1 MYDQLRPAPADFQV
15 FDTTLRDGSQQ
26 EGLNLSVA
34 DKLAITG
41 LLDELGVGFIEGGWP
56 GANPGDTAYFAAMAE
71 GAVRL
76 RNAELVAFGFTR
88 RVGLRAA
95 DDPLTA
101 ALRDSRAPVVCVVA
115 KSHDRHVQQALRTTL
130 DENLAMVHDTVTHLR
145 SGGQRVFVD
154 CEHFFD
160 GYRENRAYALE
171 VVRTAAE
178 AGAEAVVLCDTN
190 GGMLPPWIGEIV
202 SETAAATAG
211 GVRLGVHAHNDTG
224 CAVANTL
231 AAVDAGATHVQG
243 TVNGYGERT
252 GNAELISVVAN
263 LELKYGWSL
272 LPEGSLREATRLA
285 HAIAEVTNVPS
296 SARQPYVGLS
306 SFAHKAG
313 LHASAIKV
321 DPNLYQ
327 HIDPAVVGNDMRM
340 LVSDMAGR
348 ANIQMK
354 GSELGFDLSDRELA
368 ARITEL
374 VKQREAEGYTYES
387 ADASFELLLRRELDQ
402 LPEYFSVR
410 SWRVFTQGF
419 PGGGGPLGEHESD
432 TECTVRLTAKGV
444 SQRVVGEGNGPVNA
458 LDHAVRN
465 ALLPA
470 YPVVEDFELAD
481 YRVRILDQGH
491 GTDAT
496 VRVLIQT
503 SDGRRLWTTVGVGQN
518 VVEASWEALSDA
530 YLYGLLHAEHD
541 VEPGAGPTG
550 LADAD
555 LERLASGAATEH
567 AGQA

>member
-1 MYDQLRPAPADFQV
+1 MFSQLRPKPPEFHV

-26 EGLNLSVA
+26 EGLSLSVT
-34 DKLAITG
+34 DKLAIAA

-56 GANPGDTAYFAAMAE
+56 GANPGDTSFFAAMAD
-71 GAVRL
+71 GAVAL

-88 RVGLRAA
+88 RVGMAAA

-101 ALRDSRAPVVCVVA
+101 ALRDSRAPVACIVA
-115 KSHDRHVQQALRTTL
+115 KSHDRHVTQALRTTL
-130 DENLAMVHDTVTHLR
+130 TENLAMITDTVQHLR
-145 SGGQRVFVD
+145 SEGQRVFVD

-160 GYRENRAYALE
+160 GYRENPAYALE

-178 AGAEAVVLCDTN
+178 AGAEVVVLCDTN
-190 GGMLPPWIGEIV
+190 GGMLPPWVGEIV
-202 SETAAATAG
+202 TATAATGAQ
-211 GVRLGVHAHNDTG
+211 LGIHAHNDTG

-231 AAVDAGATHVQG
+231 AAVDAGAMHVQG

-263 LELKYGWSL
+263 LELKYGWPL
-272 LPEGSLREATRLA
+272 LPAGSLAEATRLA
-285 HAIAEVTNVPS
+285 HEIAEVTNVPS

-313 LHASAIKV
+313 LHASAIRV

-327 HIDPAVVGNDMRM
+327 HIDPALVGNDMRM

-348 ANIQMK
+348 ANIQIK
-354 GSELGFDLSDRELA
+354 GEELGFDLSNRELA
-368 ARITEL
+368 ARITDQ
-374 VKQREAEGYTYES
+374 VKDAEAAGYTYEA
-387 ADASFELLLRRELDQ
+387 ADASFELLLRRELNQ
-402 LPEYFSVR
+402 LPEYFSVQ
-410 SWRVFTQGF
+410 SWRVFTQSTHQDDAFGRNTT
-419 PGGGGPLGEHESD
+419 D
-432 TECTVRLTAKGV
+432 TECTLRLTAKGQ

-470 YPVVEDFELAD
+470 YPLVDRFELID

-503 SDGRRLWTTVGVGQN
+503 TDGHRAWTTVGVGQN
-518 VVEASWEALSDA
+518 IVEASWEALSDA
-530 YLYGLLHAEHD
+530 YLYGLIHADHEVD
-541 VEPGAGPTG
+541 LGTVRSAPVR
-550 LADAD
+550 DA
-555 LERLASGAATEH
+555 AAV
-567 AGQA
+567 

>member
-1 MYDQLRPAPADFQV
+1 MFAQLRPKPAEFHV

-34 DKLAITG
+34 DKLSIAG
-41 LLDELGVGFIEGGWP
+41 LLDELGVGYIEGGWP
-56 GANPGDTAYFAAMAE
+56 GANPNDTAFFAAMAD
-71 GAVRL
+71 GAQAL
-76 RNAELVAFGFTR
+76 RNATLVAFGFTR
-88 RVGLRAA
+88 RVGMKAA

-101 ALRDSRAPVVCVVA
+101 ALRDSRAPVACIVA
-115 KSHDRHVQQALRTTL
+115 KSHDRHVEQALRTTL
-130 DENLAMVHDTVTHLR
+130 RENLDMIADTVSHLR
-145 SGGQRVFVD
+145 AEGQRVFVD

-160 GYRENRAYALE
+160 GYRENPGYALE
-171 VVRTAAE
+171 AVRTAAE
-178 AGAEAVVLCDTN
+178 AGAEVVVLCDTN
-190 GGMLPPWIGEIV
+190 GGMLPPWVGEIV
-202 SETAAATAG
+202 TEAAAT
-211 GVRLGVHAHNDTG
+211 GVQLGIHAHNDTG

-231 AAVDAGATHVQG
+231 AAVDAGAMQVQG
-243 TVNGYGERT
+243 TINGYGERT

-263 LELKYGWSL
+263 LELKYGWPL
-272 LPEGSLREATRLA
+272 LPSGSLQEASRIA

-296 SARQPYVGLS
+296 SARQPYVGVS

-348 ANIQMK
+348 ANIQIK
-354 GSELGFDLSDRELA
+354 GEELGFDLSDRELA
-368 ARITEL
+368 ARITGR
-374 VKQREAEGYTYES
+374 VKDAEAAGYTYES

-402 LPEYFSVR
+402 LPEYFAVH
-410 SWRVFTQGF
+410 SWRVFTQGHPQ
-419 PGGGGPLGEHESD
+419 PGAEGETD
-432 TECTVRLTAKGV
+432 TECTVRLTAKGQ

-470 YPVVEDFELAD
+470 YPVVDRFELID

-503 SDGRRLWTTVGVGQN
+503 SDGRRAWTTVGVGQN
-518 VVEASWEALSDA
+518 IIEASWEALSDA
-530 YLYGLLHAEHD
+530 YLYGLIHAEAA
-541 VEPGAGPTG
+541 EPT
-550 LADAD
+550 LARPAP
-555 LERLASGAATEH
+555 ERVGV
-567 AGQA
+567 

>member
-1 MYDQLRPAPADFQV
+1 MFAQLRPKPAEFHV

-34 DKLAITG
+34 DKLTIAG
-41 LLDELGVGFIEGGWP
+41 LLDELGVGYVEGGWP
-56 GANPGDTAYFAAMAE
+56 GANPNDTAFFAAMAD
-71 GAVRL
+71 GAQAL
-76 RNAELVAFGFTR
+76 RNATLVAFGFTR
-88 RVGLRAA
+88 RVGMKAA

-101 ALRDSRAPVVCVVA
+101 ALRDSRAPVACIVA
-115 KSHDRHVQQALRTTL
+115 KSHDRHVEQALRTTL
-130 DENLAMVHDTVTHLR
+130 RENLDMIADTVSHLR
-145 SGGQRVFVD
+145 AEGQRVFVD

-160 GYRENRAYALE
+160 GYRENPGYALE
-171 VVRTAAE
+171 AVRTAAE
-178 AGAEAVVLCDTN
+178 AGAEVVVLCDTN
-190 GGMLPPWIGEIV
+190 GGMLPPWVGEIV
-202 SETAAATAG
+202 TEAAAT
-211 GVRLGVHAHNDTG
+211 GVQLGIHAHNDTG

-231 AAVDAGATHVQG
+231 AAVDAGAMHVQG

-263 LELKYGWSL
+263 LELKYGWPL
-272 LPEGSLREATRLA
+272 LPEGSLTEASRIA

-296 SARQPYVGLS
+296 SARQPYVGVS

-354 GSELGFDLSDRELA
+354 GEELGFDLSDRELA
-368 ARITEL
+368 ALITRR
-374 VKQREAEGYTYES
+374 VKDAEAAGYTYEA

-402 LPEYFSVR
+402 LPEYFAVH
-410 SWRVFTQGF
+410 SWRVFTQGHPA
-419 PGGGGPLGEHESD
+419 PGAEGETD
-432 TECTVRLTAKGV
+432 TECTVRLTAKGQ

-470 YPVVEDFELAD
+470 YPVVGRFELID

-503 SDGRRLWTTVGVGQN
+503 TDGRRAWTTVGVGQN
-518 VVEASWEALSDA
+518 IIEASWEALSDA
-530 YLYGLLHAEHD
+530 YLYGLIHAEAS
-541 VEPGAGPTG
+541 EPAR
-550 LADAD
+550 A
-555 LERLASGAATEH
+555 ERSGERVSV
-567 AGQA
+567 